1 MSIEVATLAPLAPIR
16 KPMMYDLAS
25 LGWDAAFAS
34 AYRRHDRPDQHPA
47 RVARVDRGV
56 CTALAGQG
64 TERVTLGG
72 PLLVLA
78 GRDPV
83 QLPCTGDWVVVRDW
97 PDRRSTIE
105 AVLPRRTQVIRAA
118 AGRRAVAQALAAN
131 LDVAAVVEPLD
142 PEPDPARVERL
153 LALAWESG
161 ARPVVVLTK
170 ADLVADPEA
179 VAAQIGDV
187 APGVQVLPVD
197 ARTPDGLAAL
207 RALAGPGRTV
217 GLLGPSGAG
226 KSTIVN
232 GLVGAPV
239 MVTQRRRADGRGRHT
254 TTFRSLVPLPGGGAV
269 LDTPGMREVGLVS
282 PAGWVEPALG
292 TEGGSVGLDLV
303 FAEIDRLAA
312 SCRYDDCQHRQEPGC
327 AIRAALATGELPM
340 RRYQSW
346 LKLHREV
353 DWRARRRARDDTLAR
368 EAKLARDARRH

>member
-1 MSIEVATLAPLAPIR
+1 MSGEAATLAPPAAIR

-34 AYRRHDRPDQHPA
+34 AYRRHDRHDQHPA

-56 CTALAGQG
+56 CTALAADGA
-64 TERVTLGG
+64 ERVTLGG

-83 QLPCTGDWVVVRDW
+83 QMPCTGDWVVVRDW

-170 ADLVADPEA
+170 ADLVADPAA

-187 APGVQVLPVD
+187 APGVEVLPVD
-197 ARTPDGLAAL
+197 ARTPEGLAAL

-239 MVTQRRRADGRGRHT
+239 MVTQGRRADGRGRHT

-269 LDTPGMREVGLVS
+269 LDTPGMREIGLES
-282 PAGWVEPALG
+282 GAA
-292 TEGGSVGLDLV
+292 GLDLV
-303 FAEIDRLAA
+303 FAEIDQLATA
-312 SCRYDDCQHRQEPGC
+312 CRFQDCQHRQEPGC
-327 AIRAALATGELPM
+327 AIQSALAAGELPM

-353 DWRARRRARDDTLAR
+353 DRRARRRARFWSPTG
-368 EAKLARDARRH
+368 E